1 MAGCTRSLGAL
12 GGLGLAASVL
22 FFGEAAAQTGSFA
35 AQAALET
42 NSLPT
47 GGFSQPPPDL
57 GASGITPALR
67 DPVPDTS
74 RPKTPAQAGREV
86 RGNPLWAIPLASLN
100 ATRERPI
107 FLPSRRAPVAAV
119 AAPPPP
125 PEPVRPP
132 PPAEPERPRLALVGA
147 VVGDVEA
154 VAIFLDQATRNIVRL
169 RTGEDYAGWILRSV
183 KGREATLAKGRE
195 TVLLALPA
203 PGEQAKGALEPD
215 AQPIPPA
222 VPAAPVYGVP
232 APPPM
237 GVPAIPPS
245 VRVPP
250 PPPARRTA
258 PRPPRGPAP
267 PPSLPPA

>member
-1 MAGCTRSLGAL
+1 VT
-12 GGLGLAASVL
+12 GGLVLAANVAL
-22 FFGEAAAQTGSFA
+22 LVEAVAQTGSFG

-47 GGFSQPPPDL
+47 GFNQPPSDL
-57 GASGITPALR
+57 GQGGMTPISR
-67 DPVPDTS
+67 DPLPDTS
-74 RPKTPAQAGREV
+74 RPKGPAHAGREV

-107 FLPSRRAPVAAV
+107 FLPSRRAPVAVV

-195 TVLLALPA
+195 TLLLALPA
-203 PGEQAKGALEPD
+203 PGEQGKGALEPD

-232 APPPM
+232 APPPV
-237 GVPAIPPS
+237 GAPAIPPS
-245 VRVPP
+245 VRVPAP
-250 PPPARRTA
+250 PSRRSA
-258 PRPPRGPAP
+258 PRPPRSP
-267 PPSLPPA
+267 PPPPAVPPV